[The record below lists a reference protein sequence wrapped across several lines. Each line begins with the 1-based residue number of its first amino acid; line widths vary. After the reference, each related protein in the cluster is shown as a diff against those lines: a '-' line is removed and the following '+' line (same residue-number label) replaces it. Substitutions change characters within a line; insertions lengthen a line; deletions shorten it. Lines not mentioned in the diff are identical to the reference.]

1 MKKEPTPSAELQ
13 KFLAILDTIPH
24 GTIPVEITGDALC
37 SLRGYIRT
45 LQAKLEASEKENAK
59 MPEISKQDLLILKDL
74 RDICIDDDLLDL
86 DSYDSFARADKI
98 SNAWKALRVIDK
110 LLSLLTP

>member
-1 MKKEPTPSAELQ
+1 MTEPSKTSEELQ

-45 LQAKLEASEKENAK
+45 LQAKLEASEKENKRMKSALK
-59 MPEISKQDLLILKDL
+59 EI
-74 RDICIDDDLLDL
+74 RGET
-86 DSYDSFARADKI
+86 ADNPI
-98 SNAWKALRVIDK
+98 NVYRTPVIIASEALS
-110 LLSLLTP
+110 SLPTL